1 MLYTFKSP
9 AAANLIMLQ
18 PNGARMLQI
27 IGKEPGP
34 QGIVLPE
41 QMGAALAALDAAIAQ
56 ESAELQ
62 QAATAARAA
71 GEAVPEPKDVS
82 LRQRAKPFIDMLRR
96 CLAAKEAIVWGV

>member
-18 PNGARMLQI
+18 PNGARMVQI

-41 QMGAALAALDAAIAQ
+41 QMPAALDALDAAIRQ
-56 ESAELQ
+56 EDAELRE
-62 QAATAARAA
+62 AAAAARAA
-71 GEAVPEPKDVS
+71 GDQVPEPRDVS
-82 LRQRAKPFIDMLRR
+82 LRQRAKPFIDMLKR
-96 CLAAKEAIVWGV
+96 CHAAKEPIVWGV

>member
-18 PNGARMLQI
+18 PNGARMVQV

-41 QMGAALAALDAAIAQ
+41 QMPAALDALDAAIRQ
-56 ESAELQ
+56 EDAELRE
-62 QAATAARAA
+62 AAAAARAA
-71 GEAVPEPKDVS
+71 GDQVPESRDVS
-82 LRQRAKPFIDMLRR
+82 LRQRAKPFIDMLKR
-96 CLAAKEAIVWGV
+96 CHAANKPIVWGV

>member
-1 MLYTFKSP
+1 MLYTFKSA

-34 QGIVLPE
+34 KGIVLPE
-41 QMGAALAALDAAIAQ
+41 QMPAAITALEAAIARADAEAQ
-56 ESAELQ
+56 E
-62 QAATAARAA
+62 AAAAAKA
-71 GEAVPEPKDVS
+71 GGDSVPEPREVS

-96 CLAAKEAIVWGV
+96 CHAAGEPVVWGV

>member
-1 MLYTFKSP
+1 MLYTFKSA

-34 QGIVLPE
+34 KGIVLPE
-41 QMGAALAALDAAIAQ
+41 QMPAAITALEAAIARADAEAQ
-56 ESAELQ
+56 E
-62 QAATAARAA
+62 AAAAAKA
-71 GEAVPEPKDVS
+71 SGDSVPEPREVS

-96 CLAAKEAIVWGV
+96 CHAAGEPVVWGV

>member
-18 PNGARMLQI
+18 PNGARMVQI

-41 QMGAALAALDAAIAQ
+41 QMPAARDARDAAIRQ
-56 ESAELQ
+56 EDAELRE
-62 QAATAARAA
+62 AAAAARAA
-71 GEAVPEPKDVS
+71 GDQVPEPRDVS
-82 LRQRAKPFIDMLRR
+82 LRQRAKPFIDMLKR
-96 CLAAKEAIVWGV
+96 CHAAKKPIVWGV